1 MEGKFR
7 PLGDRVLVKPE
18 SLGEKKSQGGIILTD
33 SAQRGQKVLGEV
45 VDHWNW
51 YILSKW
57 RCNSNDSKGW

>member
-33 SAQRGQKVLGEV
+33 SVKE
-45 VDHWNW
+45 DKK
-51 YILSKW
+51 Y
-57 RCNSNDSKGW
+57 